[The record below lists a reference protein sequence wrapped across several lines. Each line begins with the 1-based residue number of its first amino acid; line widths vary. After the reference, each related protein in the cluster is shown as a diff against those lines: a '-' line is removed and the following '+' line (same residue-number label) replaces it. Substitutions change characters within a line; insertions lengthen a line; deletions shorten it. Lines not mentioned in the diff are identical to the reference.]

1 MDIPAPTLE
10 TLAEAIRT
18 LSQAYERYAQ
28 ASQKVALLKHSLE
41 YKRAV
46 VITRGLEGKNAEE
59 RAAHLRLEL
68 EAETTAL
75 MEAEFAQ
82 SDTRTNLDT
91 ARLHWDYLRT
101 WLRLLEVTASPLT
114 GKQARE

>member
-10 TLAEAIRT
+10 TLAEATRT

-41 YKRAV
+41 HKRAV
-46 VITRGLEGKNAEE
+46 IITRGLEGKNAEE
-59 RAAHLRLEL
+59 RSARLRLEL

-75 MEAEFAQ
+75 MEAELAH
-82 SDTRTNLDT
+82 TTERANLDA
-91 ARLHWDYLRT
+91 ARVNWDYLRT
-101 WLRLLEVTASPLT
+101 WLRLLEVTIS
-114 GKQARE
+114 RENITP